1 MKRDKHLW
9 KKFIHYF
16 IIFNFLNT
24 KIRLLFIYVL
34 LMLLATGVASAQQ
47 DRFAQIEQTMSD
59 LASSTVPGLNER
71 VDFSVSGASIQEFL
85 RGLAESNNLN
95 ISVDPSLNF
104 RIYNNFTNEKVMN
117 ILLFLAKEY
126 DLDIRFVGSIMS
138 FSKYNAPPAPVAAVP
153 VKEINVKYNSFTDLI
168 TMDLQNDTLD
178 RVVKTITQ
186 VSKKNVIL
194 SAGLGAKTVNVYIQ
208 EMPFESA
215 IQKMA
220 YANNLKVVKTDDD
233 FFVIKSLE
241 EGEDLLTVENPNSP
255 NKNKSNPFNKKP
267 GKPSSVASA
276 GVQSGGELYVA
287 LSRDSLGNKL
297 ISVEAVNAPISET
310 LKRVSEEAEIN
321 YFLLSEIKG
330 NTTTRVLNV
339 VFDEFLSRLFLGTDY
354 TYKVEQGMYLI
365 GDRKLEGL
373 RSHRV
378 FQFRYRSYDQVQD
391 VIPAELKKGVE
402 IKEFKNLNSIILTGS
417 LPQIL
422 EIESLLKQLDRVVP
436 MVLIEVLIVDIRK
449 GKTVST
455 GISAGLSDTV
465 ASGGTL
471 LPGLNFSFSSKSIN
485 DFLSKLGTNNAI
497 NIGRVS
503 PDFYVKLSAMENNN
517 NVEVRSTPKL
527 STLNGHEASLAIGS
541 KRYYANTTQNVM
553 GSLSP
558 TTVITK
564 QFYEVQAN
572 LTINIKPVVSG
583 DDQVTLNID
592 VANSDFLDAPTDAPP
607 ASANSQFKSIVRVR
621 NEEMVV
627 LGGLER
633 NEKSEKGTGIP
644 ILSRIPVLKW
654 LFSSRSRTKNK
665 TVTIVFIKPTI
676 IY

>member
-1 MKRDKHLW
+1 MKTYLKYSL
-9 KKFIHYF
+9 
-16 IIFNFLNT
+16 IFV
-24 KIRLLFIYVL
+24 LFIVSISG
-34 LMLLATGVASAQQ
+34 AVAQ
-47 DRFAQIEQTMSD
+47 DRFAQIDQTLKD
-59 LASSTVPGLNER
+59 LADGPVPGLKEQ

-104 RIYNNFTNEKVMN
+104 KIYNNFTNEKVMN
-117 ILLFLAKEY
+117 IILFLVKEY
-126 DLDIRFVGSIMS
+126 DLDIHFVGSIMS
-138 FSKYNAPPAPVAAVP
+138 FTKYNPPPMAIVEKPK
-153 VKEINVKYNSFTDLI
+153 KEIDVKFNSFTNLI
-168 TMDLQNDTLD
+168 TFDLKNDTLEQ
-178 RVVKTITQ
+178 VAKKITQ

-194 SAGLGAKTVNVYIQ
+194 SSGISDKHITCYIQ
-208 EMPFESA
+208 DMPFDNA

-220 YANNLKVVKTDDD
+220 YANNLKVIKTEDD
-233 FFVIKSLE
+233 FYILKSME
-241 EGEDLLTVENPNSP
+241 EGEDLLVASPANAPKKKGAFPNKPVTRKIGASP
-255 NKNKSNPFNKKP
+255 NPT
-267 GKPSSVASA
+267 
-276 GVQSGGELYVA
+276 GELYVEV
-287 LSRDSLGNKL
+287 SDDSLGGR
-297 ISVEAVNAPISET
+297 
-310 LKRVSEEAEIN
+310 RVSLEAIDVPILDAIKKVTEELGIN
-321 YFLLSEIKG
+321 YFLLSDIKG
-330 NTTTRVLNV
+330 NTTTRVVNV
-339 VFDEFLSRLFLGTDY
+339 FFDELLRKLFLGTDY
-354 TYKVEQGMYLI
+354 TYKVEHGMYMI

-373 RSHRV
+373 RAHRI
-378 FQFRYRSYDQVQD
+378 FQFQYRSFDQIQD

-422 EIESLLKQLDRVVP
+422 EIESFLKQLDRVVP

-455 GISAGLSDTV
+455 GIAAGVSDTITT
-465 ASGGTL
+465 GGSVFPKLDFT
-471 LPGLNFSFSSKSIN
+471 FSSRSIN
-485 DFLSKLGTNNAI
+485 DFLSRLGTNNAI

-503 PDFYVKLSAMENNN
+503 PDFYIKLSALEDNN

-541 KRYYANTTQNVM
+541 KRYYANETQNVL
-553 GSLSP
+553 GSLNP
-558 TTVITK
+558 QTVITR
-564 QFYEVQAN
+564 QFHEVQAN
-572 LTINIKPVVSG
+572 LAINIRPVVSG

-592 VANSDFLDAPTDAPP
+592 VNNSDFLEAPVNAPP
-607 ASANSQFKSIVRVR
+607 ASATSQFKSIIRVR

-633 NEKSEKGTGIP
+633 NEKSERGSGVP

-654 LFSSRSRTKNK
+654 IFSSRTRSKNK